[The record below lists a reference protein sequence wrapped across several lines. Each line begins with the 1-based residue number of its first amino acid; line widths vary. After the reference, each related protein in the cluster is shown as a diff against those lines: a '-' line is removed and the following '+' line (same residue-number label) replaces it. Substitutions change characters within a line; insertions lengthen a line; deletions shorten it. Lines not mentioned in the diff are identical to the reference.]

1 MNELNNEER
10 ERCERDRNKKNK
22 KNETREIKTQK
33 RGTLRERHQA
43 EEQSLLILSSFTNA
57 PNCVYVLAR
66 TRCCQAE
73 QHITLI
79 EYRTSVIATTIGAIV
94 GH

>member
-1 MNELNNEER
+1 MR
-10 ERCERDRNKKNK
+10 QKKR
-22 KNETREIKTQK
+22 REIKSETEEH
-33 RGTLRERHQA
+33 RERHQA
-43 EEQSLLILSSFTNA
+43 EEHSLLILLSFSNA

-66 TRCCQAE
+66 TQCCQAE

-79 EYRTSVIATTIGAIV
+79 EYRTSVITTTIGAII